1 MTLFNRSG
9 GRMAESFYVL
19 DLKSS
24 GPWFQFS
31 SYLDLFSVVCEF
43 NPLTP

>member
-1 MTLFNRSG
+1 
-9 GRMAESFYVL
+9 MAELFSVL

-31 SYLDLFSVVCEF
+31 SYRDLFSVVCEF